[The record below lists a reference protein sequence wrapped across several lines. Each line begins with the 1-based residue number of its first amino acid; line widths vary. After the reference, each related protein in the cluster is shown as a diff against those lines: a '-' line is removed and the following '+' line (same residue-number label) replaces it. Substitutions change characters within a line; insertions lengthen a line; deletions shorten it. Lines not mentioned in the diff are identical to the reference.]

1 VTPERIDGLRA
12 RLVAHLRARGD
23 VRTERVGAAFERVP
37 RHLFLPELSPDEVYT
52 DRSIAIKLQDGIPIS
67 SSSQPA
73 IMAEMLEMLA
83 LREGDRVLEI
93 GAGSGYNAALL
104 AELAGPGGFV
114 ETIDLDDDL
123 AAAAREH
130 LMRAGYARVQV
141 TRADG
146 ALGDPANAPFDAVIA
161 SVGVERIPPAWIA
174 QLRLGGRLVA
184 PLTIRSMQKVV
195 AFERTAGGLESRA
208 IVDAGFMM
216 LRGPSASAD
225 TELLVL
231 GDPGITL
238 RVFAEHAPQLD
249 PNALAAALRAPP
261 YDAWPPR
268 HIRLEDVWSG
278 LSMWLALEDDGFCR
292 LTAQGPAVQFGIVPS
307 VSPGAGS
314 DSGFAATLGLCGA
327 ADLTVFAPRGSFDV
341 LLRRF
346 GPHAGTLVRLQ
357 SQLAAW
363 DDARRPGNAALHI
376 TVDANGTTHAR
387 LGRR

>member
-1 VTPERIDGLRA
+1 MTPERLDALRA

-23 VRTERVGAAFERVP
+23 VRSERVGAAFERVP
-37 RHLFLPELSPDEVYT
+37 RHLFLPNLRPEEVYT
-52 DRSIAIKLQDGIPIS
+52 DRSIATKLQDGVPIS

-104 AELAGPGGFV
+104 AELVGPAGFV

-123 AAAAREH
+123 VAGAREH
-130 LMRAGYARVQV
+130 LERAGYARVHV
-141 TRADG
+141 ALADG
-146 ALGDPANAPFDAVIA
+146 ANGDSANAPFDAVIA

-174 QLRLGGRLVA
+174 QLRTGGRLVA

-195 AFERTAGGLESRA
+195 AFERTADGLESRA

-225 TELLVL
+225 TVALVL

-238 RVFAEHAPQLD
+238 HVFAEDAPRVD
-249 PNALAAALRAPP
+249 ADALTVALRAPP
-261 YDAWPPR
+261 YDAWPAR
-268 HIRLEDVWSG
+268 RIRLEDVWNG
-278 LSMWLALEDDGFCR
+278 LSMWLALHDDAFCR
-292 LTAQGPAVQFGIVPS
+292 LTAQGPSIQRALVPN
-307 VSPGAGS
+307 VSPGA
-314 DSGFAATLGLCGA
+314 DSAYGFVVTFGICGDA
-327 ADLTVFAPRGSFDV
+327 EMTVFAPRGSFDV

-346 GPHAGTLVRLQ
+346 GPHAGTLLRMQ
-357 SQLAAW
+357 SQIAAW
-363 DDARRPGNAALHI
+363 DDAGRPGNAALRL
-376 TVDANGTTHAR
+376 TVDATGTTHAALTTR
-387 LGRR
+387 